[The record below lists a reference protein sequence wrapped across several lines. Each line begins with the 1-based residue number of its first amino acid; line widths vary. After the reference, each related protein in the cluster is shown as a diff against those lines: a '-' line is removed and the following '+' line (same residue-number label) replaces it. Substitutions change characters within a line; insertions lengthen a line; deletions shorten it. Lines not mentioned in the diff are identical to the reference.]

1 MEMKVDD
8 ILFLANNDF
17 VSIKKDAIK
26 STKIMKKDRENFT
39 SANSLKFNNAQ
50 IKLDPNGI
58 VLIKESHI
66 G

>member
-1 MEMKVDD
+1 MKVDD

-26 STKIMKKDRENFT
+26 SAKIMKKDRENFT